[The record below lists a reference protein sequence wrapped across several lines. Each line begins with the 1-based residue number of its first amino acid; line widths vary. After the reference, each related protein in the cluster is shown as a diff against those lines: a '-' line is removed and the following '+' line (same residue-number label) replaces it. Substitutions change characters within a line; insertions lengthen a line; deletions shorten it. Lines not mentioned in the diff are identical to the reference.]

1 CRRSGLDCPRAQS
14 SNPLG
19 YAGSRTLGVCAPIT
33 YRLTGNSDCGA
44 VGMVCYRPNA
54 YPSRQNH
61 HSDCAPPSNFT
72 PKLFTVTF
80 STAESGF
87 KRLNVSIVDRIHFF
101 QLIKTRID
109 GTFVAAEYFRL
120 VPRI

>member
-72 PKLFTVTF
+72 LKLFTVTF
-80 STAESGF
+80 STAESGL
-87 KRLNVSIVDRIHFF
+87 KINCRQIRLKNGEQCGCSYDCN
-101 QLIKTRID
+101 LPSDKSKK
-109 GTFVAAEYFRL
+109 G
-120 VPRI
+120 